1 MTETVSTPGHLLEGK
16 YEIVGVVGEGA
27 WGLVLEGINVRI
39 RRRVAIKILKA
50 EYASRADMVSRFE
63 REALAS
69 THIESPHVV
78 QVYDAGVLAD
88 GRPYLVMEFLTGD
101 DLGTHIRL
109 TERLPIFTAV
119 DLCAQVA
126 RGLAAAHAAGV
137 FHRDM
142 KPTNIVIART
152 KSGREVAKIVDF
164 GISKLLDVSKPHVSH
179 TQTGTV
185 LGSPV
190 YMSPEQARG
199 SKATDHR
206 SDLYSLGVVLF
217 ECLTGQPPHDG
228 ESFNALLFKIA
239 LEPAP
244 SVRSKR
250 PEIDEELDDIVRRLL
265 AKQPADRVQS
275 ATELEGLLNAWLRK
289 SGVKFGE
296 TPTDS
301 GPRVLDG
308 LTSSP
313 LGSRQPPT
321 TGQLEPSSR
330 EGGGASLDA
339 TVEVE
344 SGPDGMPNLTSTK
357 VASGSGAAA
366 DRPVS
371 VAPATSTSAPALE
384 DASLTRT
391 KVAAG
396 TPVPSPR
403 RFYVLAGA
411 VALAL
416 VVGALAV
423 AGKREPH
430 ASGLVSTGSTADPL
444 APSGSVEPSHA
455 ATAAPSSSTSAV
467 AADGTTAGAGTKPT
481 ASPVT
486 GREREPG
493 ALVGRPLPTG
503 AASSA
508 GLTKTTP
515 SAAPSSEQ
523 AQPAASSAGSASVG
537 GRTIRTEF

>member
-1 MTETVSTPGHLLEGK
+1 MSETVSTPGHLLDGK

-78 QVYDAGVLAD
+78 QVFDAGVLAD

-101 DLGTHIRL
+101 DLGTHIQL
-109 TERLPIFTAV
+109 TQRLPIVTAV

-164 GISKLLDVSKPHVSH
+164 GISKLLDVSKANVSH

-199 SKATDHR
+199 SKASDHR

-217 ECLTGQPPHDG
+217 ECLTGRPPHDG

-244 SVRSKR
+244 SARSLR
-250 PEIDEELDDIVRRLL
+250 PEIDEELDAILRRLL
-265 AKQPADRVQS
+265 AKHPAERPQS
-275 ATELEGLLNAWLRK
+275 ATELEGLLNGWLRK
-289 SGVKFGE
+289 SGVKLGE
-296 TPTDS
+296 TPVDG
-301 GPRVLDG
+301 GPRALEG
-308 LTSSP
+308 LASSP
-313 LGSRQPPT
+313 LGSCQPLAA
-321 TGQLEPSSR
+321 GRSEPAR
-330 EGGGASLDA
+330 GGTASLEA
-339 TVEVE
+339 TLE
-344 SGPDGMPNLTSTK
+344 
-357 VASGSGAAA
+357 A
-366 DRPVS
+366 DS
-371 VAPATSTSAPALE
+371 VPIVPAPSASAPTLD
-384 DASLTRT
+384 DASLARA
-391 KVAAG
+391 KVAVGAA
-396 TPVPSPR
+396 PSR
-403 RFYVLAGA
+403 RSLYVLAGG

-416 VVGALAV
+416 LVGGV
-423 AGKREPH
+423 AASTRRGSQG
-430 ASGLVSTGSTADPL
+430 SGLVSAVPTNDKLAASGSAAVSNTPKTAPTLAAGDVVDATSTGVGTKATVSAPVPVVVRPVGPGVV
-444 APSGSVEPSHA
+444 PSGSA
-455 ATAAPSSSTSAV
+455 ALA
-467 AADGTTAGAGTKPT
+467 
-481 ASPVT
+481 
-486 GREREPG
+486 
-493 ALVGRPLPTG
+493 
-503 AASSA
+503 
-508 GLTKTTP
+508 KTTP
-515 SAAPSSEQ
+515 SSAPG
-523 AQPAASSAGSASVG
+523 ADLQPAASAAGSASVG

>member
-1 MTETVSTPGHLLEGK
+1 MSETVSTPGHLLDGK

-78 QVYDAGVLAD
+78 QVFDAGVLAD

-101 DLGTHIRL
+101 DLGTHIQL
-109 TERLPIFTAV
+109 TQRLPIVTAV

-152 KSGREVAKIVDF
+152 KSGREIAKIVDF
-164 GISKLLDVSKPHVSH
+164 GISKLLDVSKANVSH

-199 SKATDHR
+199 SKASDHR

-217 ECLTGQPPHDG
+217 ECLTGRPPHDG

-244 SVRSKR
+244 SARSLR
-250 PEIDEELDDIVRRLL
+250 PEIDEELDAILRRLL
-265 AKQPADRVQS
+265 AKQPAERPQS
-275 ATELEGLLNAWLRK
+275 ATELEGLLNGWLRK

-296 TPTDS
+296 TPVDG
-301 GPRVLDG
+301 GPRALEG
-308 LTSSP
+308 LASSP
-313 LGSRQPPT
+313 LGSCQPLAAGPR
-321 TGQLEPSSR
+321 GPAQ
-330 EGGGASLDA
+330 GGPASLEA
-339 TVEVE
+339 TLEAE
-344 SGPDGMPNLTSTK
+344 SSPELAPNLVSTAA
-357 VASGSGAAA
+357 VGGDGS
-366 DRPVS
+366 PSHTVS
-371 VAPATSTSAPALE
+371 TPIVPAPSASAPVLD
-384 DASLTRT
+384 DASLART
-391 KVAAG
+391 KVAAVG
-396 TPVPSPR
+396 AATSR
-403 RFYVLAGA
+403 RSLYVLAGG

-416 VVGALAV
+416 LVGGV
-423 AGKREPH
+423 AMSTRRGSQG
-430 ASGLVSTGSTADPL
+430 SGLVSTVPTTDPL
-444 APSGSVEPSHA
+444 ATGSAEASSTAKSAPTLAAGDVVEVTSTGAVTKATVSAPVPVLRPVGPGVVPSGSA
-455 ATAAPSSSTSAV
+455 ALA
-467 AADGTTAGAGTKPT
+467 
-481 ASPVT
+481 
-486 GREREPG
+486 
-493 ALVGRPLPTG
+493 
-503 AASSA
+503 
-508 GLTKTTP
+508 KTTP
-515 SAAPSSEQ
+515 SSAPS
-523 AQPAASSAGSASVG
+523 ADPQPAASSAGSASVG

>member
-1 MTETVSTPGHLLEGK
+1 VFVNEDVSTPGHLLEGK

-27 WGLVLEGINVRI
+27 WGLVLEGINIRI

-50 EYASRADMVSRFE
+50 EYASRPEMVSRFE

-69 THIESPHVV
+69 THIDSPHVV
-78 QVYDAGVLAD
+78 QVFDAGVLAD

-109 TERLPIFTAV
+109 IERLPVLTAV

-126 RGLAAAHAAGV
+126 RGLAAAHVAGV

-142 KPTNIVIART
+142 KPTNIFIART
-152 KSGREVAKIVDF
+152 KSGREIAKIVDF
-164 GISKLLDVSKPHVSH
+164 GISKLLDVSTVQVSH

-199 SKATDHR
+199 SKASDHR

-217 ECLTGQPPHDG
+217 ECLTGRPPHDG

-239 LEPAP
+239 LEAAP
-244 SVRSKR
+244 SVRSLR

-265 AKQPADRVQS
+265 AKHPEERPQS
-275 ATELEGLLNAWLRK
+275 ATELEGLLDAWLKKR
-289 SGVKFGE
+289 GVKLGE

-308 LTSSP
+308 LTTSPIASLHSLSSGRSLTAGLP
-313 LGSRQPPT
+313 Q
-321 TGQLEPSSR
+321 
-330 EGGGASLDA
+330 LDA
-339 TVEVE
+339 TLLLE
-344 SGPDGMPNLTSTK
+344 SAPNGSPLPVHATTS
-357 VASGSGAAA
+357 AAA
-366 DRPVS
+366 GDVPSIDGPGHVVPS
-371 VAPATSTSAPALE
+371 PGASAPALE
-384 DASLTRT
+384 DSL
-391 KVAAG
+391 
-396 TPVPSPR
+396 PPSPQAAAAMPSPNR
-403 RFYVLAGA
+403 RLYVLAGG

-416 VVGALAV
+416 LVGVIAVVA
-423 AGKREPH
+423 KRDPPIQR
-430 ASGLVSTGSTADPL
+430 GLVTTDPSTEPLTAPTGEGRSAAATAPSLSVTGTSVDVTSASAIPRAGTG
-444 APSGSVEPSHA
+444 APSGREPSGAQVARPVVPVVPASASASA
-455 ATAAPSSSTSAV
+455 AKAPSA
-467 AADGTTAGAGTKPT
+467 P
-481 ASPVT
+481 
-486 GREREPG
+486 
-493 ALVGRPLPTG
+493 
-503 AASSA
+503 
-508 GLTKTTP
+508 P
-515 SAAPSSEQ
+515 SAE